1 MSNTKKLTLS
11 AITVALGT
19 VIMALGAILEVMDL
33 TTCCFASLLVMLVYT
48 EIGSPYT
55 WLVWLAT
62 SLLSFI
68 MFSGS
73 FVWLTY
79 LLVYGIYPILKGYI
93 ERLPRIFWIPIKLVF
108 VNVMMTVLVLFSEAL
123 IGVSFFGDVSG
134 WHIGAWVID
143 PRIIY
148 ATFWVLLNLAF
159 LLYDRMIVVLVLW
172 YQQKLRPRLANLL
185 K

>member
-1 MSNTKKLTLS
+1 MKKTKKLTLS
-11 AITVALGT
+11 SAIVALGVLFMT
-19 VIMALGAILEVMDL
+19 LGAISSVLDL
-33 TTCCFASLLVMLVYT
+33 SAAVLASLLMCFVYL
-48 EIGSPYT
+48 ELGSPYT

-68 MFSGS
+68 LFSGS

-79 LLVYGIYPILKGYI
+79 LLVYGIYPIIKGYI
-93 ERLPRIFWIPIKLVF
+93 ERLPRMAWLPIKLVF
-108 VNVMMTVLVLFSEAL
+108 VNAMMLVLLFFSEAL

-134 WHIGAWVID
+134 IHIGKWMID

-148 ATFWVLLNLAF
+148 AVMWALLNIGF
-159 LLYDRMIVVLVLW
+159 VVYDRMIVVLVLW
-172 YQQKLRPRLANLL
+172 YQKRLRPRLAFLL